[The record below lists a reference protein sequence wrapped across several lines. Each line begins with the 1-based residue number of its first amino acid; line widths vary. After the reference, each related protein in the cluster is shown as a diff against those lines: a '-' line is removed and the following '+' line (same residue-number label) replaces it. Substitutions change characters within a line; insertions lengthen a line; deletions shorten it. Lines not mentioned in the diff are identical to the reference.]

1 MESIRRELCSLIE
14 DSDLKYK
21 EIAKIIRA
29 DKSTMTHFRN
39 NGTISF
45 RSLVILAHFLFP
57 NNSNKKITEWCLS
70 IQKTDNNDYLKQM
83 MEYAAVTRNTDLL
96 NSLVDVHKNTLG
108 LEDHVQ
114 IYKTILNYIN
124 AEISIDDMIK
134 EMSLFSKSK
143 HKELRILSSIY
154 MCYGYYGKGQIH
166 SIIEK
171 ASSIGDSIKSLG
183 DKKKLFIKECYVH
196 RFAELMAPV
205 YLRLNNLGAAEHY
218 ATIIKNGNI
227 SNKSVSDANYIL
239 GMIAMSKG
247 KRDAMDIFEE
257 SYKYAYKTGV
267 DFIIT
272 NAKNNFLLAEAYVNR
287 KDPDK
292 LSALLDQLKEVI
304 YEERTDDF
312 YIYLEKYKKGSVEGL
327 FECHRQF
334 LFNSDFFFSALVMRD
349 FKDAGVPKY
358 LIDTFRHYNYTQ
370 KGMLYFEEDFI
381 ECFIDFS
388 NRGIN
393 CTA

>member
-96 NSLVDVHKNTLG
+96 TELINTHTKTFG
-108 LEDHVQ
+108 IEDHVQ
-114 IYKTILNYIN
+114 IYRTILNYIN
-124 AEISIDDMIK
+124 AEISIDSMIE
-134 EMSLFSKSK
+134 EMSFFSKSR

-154 MCYGYYGKGQIH
+154 MCYGYYGKGEIH
-166 SIIEK
+166 SILDK
-171 ASSIGDSIKSLG
+171 APSIGDSIKSLG

-196 RFAELMAPV
+196 RYAELMSPV
-205 YLRLNNLGAAEHY
+205 FLRLNNLSAAKHY

-247 KRDAMDIFEE
+247 NRDAMSLFEE

-267 DFIIT
+267 EFVIT

-287 KDPDK
+287 KDSDK
-292 LSALLDQLKEVI
+292 LSALLAQLKEVI
-304 YEERTDDF
+304 YEERKDDF
-312 YIYLEKYKKGSVEGL
+312 YIYLEKYKTGSVEGL

-349 FKDAGVPKY
+349 FKDAGVPTY
-358 LIDTFRHYNYTQ
+358 LIDTFSNYNYTK

-388 NRGIN
+388 NRGVN